1 MGHQMLQ
8 PTPERCGLFTFMDK
22 SCLSPQS
29 PLSRLLQ
36 GYDLYQQAKG
46 CRPSSRTTSQRALKQ
61 LVTTLPLECVKD
73 AQLITSDHLTEWA
86 AGMEDL
92 GYAPATRDQRIS
104 KVKAFFAWA
113 QREQFLP
120 SNPASHLKRPRQTWQ
135 PDPFSKDEVLRIL
148 DATKQGRTAI
158 RDHALVCM
166 FLDTGIRA
174 SELCALTLDSV
185 DLSSGRVK
193 VIDGKGGKDRTLIL
207 GKRCKNALWRY
218 QMHRPDTWVP
228 NLFVS
233 ERGAILHRT
242 VLGRQI
248 RIIGERA
255 KVTPCYPHRF
265 RHTFA
270 VLYLKA
276 GGDPFSLQYLLG
288 HSDMAV
294 TRQYVKLA
302 AIDIGEMFRSP
313 LDRL

>member
-1 MGHQMLQ
+1 
-8 PTPERCGLFTFMDK
+8 
-22 SCLSPQS
+22 
-29 PLSRLLQ
+29 
-36 GYDLYQQAKG
+36 
-46 CRPSSRTTSQRALKQ
+46 
-61 LVTTLPLECVKD
+61 
-73 AQLITSDHLTEWA
+73 
-86 AGMEDL
+86 MEDL

-113 QREQFLP
+113 HREKFLP

-135 PDPFSKDEVLRIL
+135 PDPFSKEEVTRIL
-148 DATKQGRTAI
+148 DAAQKGRTAV
-158 RDHALVCM
+158 RDYALVCM
-166 FLDTGIRA
+166 LLDTGIRA
-174 SELCALTLDSV
+174 SELCALTPENI
-185 DLSSGRVK
+185 DLSTGRIK
-193 VIDGKGGKDRTLIL
+193 VIDGKGGKDRTLML

-218 QMHRPDTWVP
+218 QMQRPETWVP

-255 KVTPCYPHRF
+255 KVMPCYPHRF

-270 VLYLKA
+270 VMYLKA
-276 GGDPFSLQYLLG
+276 GGDAYSLQYLLG

-302 AIDIGEMFRSP
+302 AIDVSEMYRSP